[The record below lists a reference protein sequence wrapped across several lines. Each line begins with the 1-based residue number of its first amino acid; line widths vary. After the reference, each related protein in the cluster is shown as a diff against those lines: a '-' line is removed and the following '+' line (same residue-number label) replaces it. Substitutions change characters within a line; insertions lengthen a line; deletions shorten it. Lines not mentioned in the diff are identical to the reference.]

1 MKITQL
7 CGRGTIMAVLAVVV
21 PVFGLAVETPSVA
34 VSAMFK
40 SRKVE
45 RGMVENRDPVFG
57 WDAEIDWQGF
67 HVCFDACH
75 DMTDIDGRRGRF
87 NELETCAG
95 YEYAPFDWLEVVADY
110 SYKHETDGHTHEIE
124 AGCRFP
130 LPWCVPFCRMN
141 IDVDKTP
148 GALYGVLG
156 AFRDIVL
163 LDVLTITPTVG
174 MGFGNVRRN
183 EADFECHRDAAR
195 DVHAGLAI
203 DWEVVPHVHLCPSV
217 MLFDQ
222 FTTDGRRES
231 FGNGFFCVVG
241 CAVNATF

>member
-1 MKITQL
+1 
-7 CGRGTIMAVLAVVV
+7 MAVLAVVV

-95 YEYAPFDWLEVVADY
+95 YEYAPFDWLEVAADY
-110 SYKHETDGHTHEIE
+110 SYKHEADGHTQEIE
-124 AGCRFP
+124 AEFRFP

-141 IDVDKTP
+141 VDVDETP

-156 AFRDIVL
+156 VFSDIVV

-174 MGFGNVRRN
+174 IGFGNVRRN

-195 DVHAGLAI
+195 DIHAGIAL
-203 DWEVVPHVHLCPSV
+203 DWEVMPHVHLCPSV

-231 FGNGFFCVVG
+231 FGNGFFCVAG
-241 CAVNATF
+241 CAFKCEF

>member
-1 MKITQL
+1 
-7 CGRGTIMAVLAVVV
+7 MAVLAVVV
-21 PVFGLAVETPSVA
+21 PVFGWAVEMPSGA
-34 VSAMFK
+34 VSACFS

-45 RGMVENRDPVFG
+45 RGIIENRDPVFG
-57 WDAEIDWQGF
+57 WEAEIEWHGF
-67 HVCFDACH
+67 HGGLEACY
-75 DMTDIDGRRGRF
+75 DMTDIAGRRGRF
-87 NELETCAG
+87 NEIVTCAG
-95 YEYAPFDWLEVVADY
+95 YEYAPFEWFEVAADY
-110 SYKHETDGHTHEIE
+110 IYKQEADGHTQEIE
-124 AGCRFP
+124 AEGCFP

-141 IDVDKTP
+141 VDVDETP
-148 GALYGVLG
+148 GALYGVFG

-163 LDVLTITPTVG
+163 WDVLTITPTVG

-222 FTTDGRRES
+222 FTDDGRRES
-231 FGNGFFCVVG
+231 FGNGFFYVVG
-241 CAVNATF
+241 CAVKATF